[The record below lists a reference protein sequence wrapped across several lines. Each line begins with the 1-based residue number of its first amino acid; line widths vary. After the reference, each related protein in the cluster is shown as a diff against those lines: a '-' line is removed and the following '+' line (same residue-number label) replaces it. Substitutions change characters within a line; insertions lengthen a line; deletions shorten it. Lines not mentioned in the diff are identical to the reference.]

1 MINVIAMADLL
12 EGEYRTAFQKIDMY
26 ATVNGVDQ
34 YEERILNIYDMLT
47 EAQNR
52 QDDVEKII
60 GSDIEDFCKIYFK
73 TEKTEYSWLE
83 KIGKMKGTLIL
94 WIAFLVIDIL
104 FEIEDYHNIFKIK
117 SNMFPILL
125 GFGVAIVSFVISKL
139 VFTPIIF
146 KKKKISPVSMS
157 FCIMGLF
164 IGSIVVGITFF
175 GHIEIMVHTW
185 IMLSIIVALLL
196 LYTIICWK
204 LKKNGIKFDEETNAD
219 KELKK
224 SFQEEIDMK
233 ATIKMIAPIMEKR
246 YERIRRRKAKRGLDY
261 TMEDFQALIHKES
274 KPSVIFDK
282 FTILIIAIIVA
293 VPVVKSFLA
302 GDYLLG
308 LILVVTVGVVEYVLY
323 RTLIKAITESIR
335 NSSICQIKIVDECV
349 SRGIT
354 LAEYNVEEN
363 TDDEINENL
372 LGINS

>member
-1 MINVIAMADLL
+1 M
-12 EGEYRTAFQKIDMY
+12 
-26 ATVNGVDQ
+26 
-34 YEERILNIYDMLT
+34 
-47 EAQNR
+47 
-52 QDDVEKII
+52 
-60 GSDIEDFCKIYFK
+60 
-73 TEKTEYSWLE
+73 
-83 KIGKMKGTLIL
+83 
-94 WIAFLVIDIL
+94 
-104 FEIEDYHNIFKIK
+104 
-117 SNMFPILL
+117 
-125 GFGVAIVSFVISKL
+125 
-139 VFTPIIF
+139 
-146 KKKKISPVSMS
+146 
-157 FCIMGLF
+157 
-164 IGSIVVGITFF
+164 
-175 GHIEIMVHTW
+175 
-185 IMLSIIVALLL
+185 L

-372 LGINS
+372 LSNNS

>member
-1 MINVIAMADLL
+1 MH
-12 EGEYRTAFQKIDMY
+12 
-26 ATVNGVDQ
+26 NGV
-34 YEERILNIYDMLT
+34 
-47 EAQNR
+47 
-52 QDDVEKII
+52 
-60 GSDIEDFCKIYFK
+60 
-73 TEKTEYSWLE
+73 
-83 KIGKMKGTLIL
+83 
-94 WIAFLVIDIL
+94 
-104 FEIEDYHNIFKIK
+104 
-117 SNMFPILL
+117 
-125 GFGVAIVSFVISKL
+125 
-139 VFTPIIF
+139 
-146 KKKKISPVSMS
+146 
-157 FCIMGLF
+157 F

-185 IMLSIIVALLL
+185 IMLSIIVVLLL

-282 FTILIIAIIVA
+282 FTILIVAIIVA

-335 NSSICQIKIVDECV
+335 NSSICQRKIVDECV

-363 TDDEINENL
+363 IDDETDEKL
-372 LGINS
+372 LSNNS

>member
-1 MINVIAMADLL
+1 M
-12 EGEYRTAFQKIDMY
+12 
-26 ATVNGVDQ
+26 
-34 YEERILNIYDMLT
+34 T
-47 EAQNR
+47 ET
-52 QDDVEKII
+52 I
-60 GSDIEDFCKIYFK
+60 
-73 TEKTEYSWLE
+73 
-83 KIGKMKGTLIL
+83 
-94 WIAFLVIDIL
+94 
-104 FEIEDYHNIFKIK
+104 
-117 SNMFPILL
+117 
-125 GFGVAIVSFVISKL
+125 
-139 VFTPIIF
+139 
-146 KKKKISPVSMS
+146 
-157 FCIMGLF
+157 CIMGLF

-185 IMLSIIVALLL
+185 IMLSIIVVLLL

-282 FTILIIAIIVA
+282 FTILIVAIIVA
-293 VPVVKSFLA
+293 VPAVKSFLA

-308 LILVVTVGVVEYVLY
+308 MILVVTVGVVEYVLY
-323 RTLIKAITESIR
+323 RTLFKTITESIR
-335 NSSICQIKIVDECV
+335 NSSICQRKIVDECV

-363 TDDEINENL
+363 IDDETDEKL
-372 LGINS
+372 LSNNS